1 MMTIII
7 VLISLAG
14 IVLGA
19 DWLVDGSVAIAKRYR
34 VSDFVIGAA
43 IIGIGTS
50 MPELTVSFAGAIHGN
65 SDVAIGNIVG
75 SNIFNILGIL
85 GVTALLFPIPIEK
98 ANMKF
103 EIPLCIAVSVL
114 ITLLSFNFFCG
125 SDTPVITR
133 TDGLILLA
141 VFAFYM
147 WYSLRKGK
155 NIPMETVAETEEKTM
170 KLWKALCLI
179 IIGLAILVSSCDL
192 FVDKAMIIA
201 RESGMSEAVIAIT
214 LIGCGT
220 SLPELAASLVAAY
233 KKNTQLALGNIIGSN
248 IFNIAMILGVSAQVT
263 DLSSENITLADYLV
277 MILAAVLPVIWG
289 IRGRISRLGGA
300 IMLIIFIGYCI
311 YLIN

>member
-1 MMTIII
+1 
-7 VLISLAG
+7 
-14 IVLGA
+14 
-19 DWLVDGSVAIAKRYR
+19 
-34 VSDFVIGAA
+34 
-43 IIGIGTS
+43 
-50 MPELTVSFAGAIHGN
+50 
-65 SDVAIGNIVG
+65 
-75 SNIFNILGIL
+75 
-85 GVTALLFPIPIEK
+85 
-98 ANMKF
+98 
-103 EIPLCIAVSVL
+103 
-114 ITLLSFNFFCG
+114 
-125 SDTPVITR
+125 
-133 TDGLILLA
+133 
-141 VFAFYM
+141 
-147 WYSLRKGK
+147 
-155 NIPMETVAETEEKTM
+155 METVAETEEKTM